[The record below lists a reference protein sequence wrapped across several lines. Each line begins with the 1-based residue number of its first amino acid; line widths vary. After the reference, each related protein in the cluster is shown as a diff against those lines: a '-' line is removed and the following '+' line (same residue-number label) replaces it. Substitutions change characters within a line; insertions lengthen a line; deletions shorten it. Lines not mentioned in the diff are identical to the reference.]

1 MTRRSILGIG
11 SVLASLLLCAA
22 ALASADAYSPNVTMS
37 VTPPS
42 GSAQTLTVHESGTA
56 TLMVNG
62 ATYGFRPTMLDDQG
76 TRTTVTVFAMPTA
89 TKAASE
95 LGEVQVK
102 LGAAPVTTKTT
113 PAFKIAVTK
122 VDKKPM

>member
-1 MTRRSILGIG
+1 MTRGSTLRIG
-11 SVLASLLLCAA
+11 SVLASLILCAA
-22 ALASADAYSPNVTMS
+22 ALASADTYSPNVTMS

-56 TLMVNG
+56 TLTVSG
-62 ATYGFRPTMLDDQG
+62 VVYGFRPTMLDDQG
-76 TRTTVTVFAMPTA
+76 TRTIVTVFSMPTA
-89 TKAASE
+89 TKAAAE

-102 LGAAPVTTKTT
+102 LGAAAVATKTT